1 MGVAEHDQGGAAKW
15 LCCVAEYRAK
25 HSLDICSMARHFGL
39 YTYIYIYVC
48 SILVD
53 MALYVYSLVWTQSP
67 SRAPNILQSQLVTS
81 GRSRNSKYV
90 NRKTR
95 VQVMLVSGSSE
106 E

>member
-1 MGVAEHDQGGAAKW
+1 MIKAVLQNGCAVW
-15 LCCVAEYRAK
+15 LNIVPNTVWI
-25 HSLDICSMARHFGL
+25 SVQWPVILDYIH
-39 YTYIYIYVC
+39 IYIYVC